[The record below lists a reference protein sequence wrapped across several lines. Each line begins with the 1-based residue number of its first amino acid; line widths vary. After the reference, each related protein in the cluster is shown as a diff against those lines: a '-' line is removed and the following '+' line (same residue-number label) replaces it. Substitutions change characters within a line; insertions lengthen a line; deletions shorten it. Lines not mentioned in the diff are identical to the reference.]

1 MTMTPASGP
10 PAPAGSIA
18 EVIQKMQEM
27 QSLLP
32 DTDGLKWF
40 NFLYLAVTQAMQTAI
55 ATAGTFEDSGW
66 IDRLD
71 VVFANL
77 YFAAVSAAQQQGVEA
92 APAAWRP
99 LLGNRATHNIA
110 RIQFA
115 LAGMNAHINR
125 DLVVALLAMYASEG
139 QAPDASSPQFRD
151 FMRVNQ
157 LLQGVEAAVKPALL
171 VGTPLE
177 TGGHLAPLEDILAM
191 WSVSAARQSAWDH
204 SQALWNL
211 RGLPPVQQ
219 ASLDALDGLT
229 ELASNGLL
237 VRVLP

>member
-1 MTMTPASGP
+1 MSPTSS

-18 EVIQKMQEM
+18 EAIQRMQEIEAPL
-27 QSLLP
+27 QDS
-32 DTDGLKWF
+32 DGLKWF
-40 NFLYLAVTQAMQTAI
+40 NFLYLSVTQAVQDEI
-55 ATAGTFEDSGW
+55 AKANTFEDPAW
-66 IDRLD
+66 INRLD

-77 YFAAVSAAQQQGVEA
+77 YFAAVSDVQQQGVEA

-99 LLGNRATHNIA
+99 LLKNRATHNIA

-125 DLVVALLAMYASEG
+125 DLVVALLAMYASDG
-139 QAPDASSPQFRD
+139 RAADANSPQFRD
-151 FMRVNQ
+151 FTHVNQ
-157 LLQGVEAAVKPALL
+157 LLESVETQVKPVLL

-191 WSVSAARQSAWDH
+191 WSVGAARQAAWDH

-211 RGLPPVQQ
+211 RALPAVEK

-229 ELASNGLL
+229 ELASNGLM